1 MSDNKSKMTRRGFL
15 KLAGVAGAAAAVGG
29 GALSAKPARAATSAS
44 GIQPGFESKFTV
56 CDMCFNKC
64 SAIARVEGGVVTKLD
79 PNPKFLKSRGML
91 CAKGNAGIQQVYS
104 KDRLKYP
111 LLRVGKRGE
120 GKFKRISWDEALD
133 LAAAKMKKI
142 GDKYTRCGFMFMA
155 GSDMQSGFVHRF
167 TECYGSYNALSH
179 ESMCLIAGTRAF
191 LDTFGEVPIPDM
203 LFTKYVLMMGANRF
217 ESLVTPDSIDLMT
230 AMQKDAKLVVM
241 DPRYTKTAAKANE
254 YFAIRPHTDMALML
268 ALAHV
273 LISEELYDKEF
284 VANKTFGLEQLRNHV
299 EQYTPQW
306 AAKETDITAEDIVR
320 IAREMAKAAPAAMV
334 YPGRRSS
341 NYTDSTQIRRSFAIV
356 NALLGNWDR
365 PGGLT
370 AARKVGLGGG
380 VPFEPPFYEDNP
392 EDRIDA
398 GGAKLMFAEE
408 GSFKLARDAV
418 LAGKP
423 YPIKGF
429 FTYHTNPMQT
439 AANRQKTVEMINSL
453 DFMISMD
460 VVMSDTAWMA
470 DLVLPSQ
477 TYLERQDPCSAQQGS
492 SACACV
498 VMRDPVVKPLYE
510 SKPVFWVMQQL
521 AKRLGLGEFFD
532 FDIEQYREKQL
543 EGLPKALQALQR
555 DGVYYNP
562 SKLYGVY
569 EGKIYKTKSH
579 KIEMYNQRYAEMG
592 LDPMPVYQP
601 PAIPKPDRFRMVVG
615 RNAVITQSSSQDN
628 SLLAQFQPSNS
639 LWIHPKPAK
648 DLGIADGEWIWVKS
662 RAGRQRIKAKVTYET
677 RPDTVYMATGFGV
690 LSKGLSNIYGKGACI
705 AEVIE
710 DDFDRISGNMAMHET
725 WVRLGKEATL

>member
-29 GALSAKPARAATSAS
+29 GALSAEPARAATAAS

-120 GKFKRISWDEALD
+120 GKFKRISWDQALD
-133 LAAAKMKKI
+133 LAAAKMKEI

-273 LISEELYDKEF
+273 LIKEELYDKEF
-284 VANKTFGLEQLRNHV
+284 VANKTFGLEQLRKHV

-306 AAKETDITAEDIVR
+306 AAKETEIPAEDIVR
-320 IAREMAKAAPAAMV
+320 IAQEMAKAAPAAMV

-370 AARKVGLGGG
+370 AARKVGLKGG
-380 VPFEPPFYEDNP
+380 VPFEPPFYEENP

-453 DFMISMD
+453 DFQISMD

-532 FDIEQYREKQL
+532 FDIKQYREKQL
-543 EGLPKALQALQR
+543 EGLPKALEALQR

-601 PAIPKPDRFRMVVG
+601 PAEPKPDRFRMVVG

-628 SLLAQFQPSNS
+628 SLLTQFQPSNS
-639 LWIHPKPAK
+639 LWIHPDPAK
-648 DLGIADGEWIWVKS
+648 ELGIADGEWIWVKS